1 MNEKH
6 FPSLKLILQITDL
19 KHIIWDSIDRDSQS
33 TSTDIFVVMYCR

>member
-6 FPSLKLILQITDL
+6 FPSLKLILHIPNL

-33 TSTDIFVVMYCR
+33 ALTYL